1 MTKVQVLTILRSKE
15 FWIQVVDA
23 VESYSMTHFISQAAA
38 DPEIST
44 LGDWARAIEE
54 DKRQQ
59 TSALTVRFAYDF
71 EAWIRKIAEVSF
83 GINILPKD
91 ENTAGNDFRV
101 QTSDCGIIPFE
112 VKTTQSING
121 WTGSTHSEG
130 RGKVDNYVLVSF
142 GLDLDYPI
150 NTGSFK
156 MPGVITDVHASVVS
170 DDIPVMWGGSAT
182 TSNSSTTGKIPS
194 SSHDSYLS
202 AIAFGSV
209 KKNKVWCKCLR
220 ESLAEYRQSMM
231 EAA

>member
-1 MTKVQVLTILRSKE
+1 MTKAQVLAILRDKE
-15 FWIQVVDA
+15 FWIEVVNS
-23 VESYSMTHFISQAAA
+23 VEKYSMTHFISQAAA
-38 DPEIST
+38 DSDIST

-54 DKRQQ
+54 DKAQQ

-71 EAWIRKIAEVSF
+71 EAWIRKVAKDSF
-83 GINILPKD
+83 GIMILPKD

-101 QTSDCGIIPFE
+101 WTSDAGIIPFE
-112 VKTTQSING
+112 VKTTQNING

-150 NTGSFK
+150 HVDRLG
-156 MPGVITDVHASVVS
+156 MHGVIKDLHASVLS
-170 DDIPVMWGGSAT
+170 DDIPVMWGGTA
-182 TSNSSTTGKIPS
+182 SNSNSRSTGKIPS
-194 SSHDSYLS
+194 SAHDAYLS

-220 ESLAEYRQSMM
+220 ESVLEYRISRW